1 MHEKIRRSKISRR
14 ENQNSSE
21 RVVTSL
27 KERLLQNVFLFSSKV
42 DFRVGTIT
50 DLDKKNEIASILN
63 FRRRQKHSRRV
74 GGGHLGLAD
83 PARQEELG
91 WEQRTK
97 LVLFVLLVLPALQKK
112 TLHAWV
118 QFCTT
123 NPMSNDGNWLRTSL
137 PPRGLEAD
145 LHPPR
150 SQGGQHLA

>member
-50 DLDKKNEIASILN
+50 DLYKKNEIASILN

-83 PARQEELG
+83 PAGQEELG
-91 WEQRTK
+91 WEQRHKIGFVCFACATRAIK
-97 LVLFVLLVLPALQKK
+97 KITCMGAVL
-112 TLHAWV
+112 HDE
-118 QFCTT
+118 
-123 NPMSNDGNWLRTSL
+123 SNDGN
-137 PPRGLEAD
+137 
-145 LHPPR
+145 
-150 SQGGQHLA
+150 